1 MEQDLTRMVEDRS
14 LHQNGFRR
22 FKGLRETIR
31 SVLQNLLKGLVS
43 VAEPEYVRVEA
54 ARGKTPHF

>member
-1 MEQDLTRMVEDRS
+1 MVEDRS